1 MQTTTKAALLG
12 LTVLAIS
19 GTAMAAEAAPT
30 GAAPADNSG
39 AGIALLGAGLVL
51 GLAAI
56 GTGIAQYGIG
66 AAVVG
71 AVAEDAK
78 FLGRGFI
85 LLAFVETILIF
96 GFVGL
101 ILIQGAAANL

>member
-1 MQTTTKAALLG
+1 MQAVRKLGKFALVG
-12 LTVLAIS
+12 LTVLSVS
-19 GTAMAAEAAPT
+19 GIASAQGEA
-30 GAAPADNSG
+30 GIGSG
-39 AGIALLGAGLVL
+39 AGLALIGAGLVL
-51 GLAAI
+51 GLAAM
-56 GTGIAQYGIG
+56 GTGIAQSGIG

-71 AVAEDAK
+71 AVAEDPK

-101 ILIQGAAANL
+101 ILISGRA

>member
-1 MQTTTKAALLG
+1 MTTFGKCMIAG
-12 LTVLAIS
+12 LTFLMMS
-19 GTAMAAEAAPT
+19 GVAAAQGEAA
-30 GAAPADNSG
+30 GLGQG
-39 AGIALLGAGLVL
+39 AGLALLGAGLVL
-51 GLAAI
+51 GLAAM
-56 GTGIAQYGIG
+56 GTGIAQGGIG

-71 AVAEDAK
+71 AVAEDPK

-101 ILIQGAAANL
+101 ILISGRA

>member
-1 MQTTTKAALLG
+1 MRTLSKLALVGLSILMMSGAASAQGEAALG
-12 LTVLAIS
+12 
-19 GTAMAAEAAPT
+19 E
-30 GAAPADNSG
+30 G
-39 AGIALLGAGLVL
+39 AGLALLGAGLVL
-51 GLAAI
+51 GLAAM
-56 GTGIAQYGIG
+56 GTGIAQGGIG

-71 AVAEDAK
+71 AVAEDPK

-101 ILIQGAAANL
+101 ILISGKA

>member
-1 MQTTTKAALLG
+1 LVALAG
-12 LTVLAIS
+12 LMMLAVS
-19 GTAMAAEAAPT
+19 GVASAAEAGGLT
-30 GAAPADNSG
+30 EG
-39 AGIALLGAGLVL
+39 AGLALMGAGLVL
-51 GLAAI
+51 GLAAM
-56 GTGIAQYGIG
+56 GTGIAQSGIG

-71 AVAEDAK
+71 AVAEDPK

-101 ILIQGAAANL
+101 ILISGRA

>member
-1 MQTTTKAALLG
+1 MNKLSMAIAGMTFLMLSGSALAAEGAALGEGSG
-12 LTVLAIS
+12 L
-19 GTAMAAEAAPT
+19 
-30 GAAPADNSG
+30 
-39 AGIALLGAGLVL
+39 ALLGAGLVL
-51 GLAAI
+51 GLAAM
-56 GTGIAQYGIG
+56 GTGIAQGGIG

-71 AVAEDAK
+71 AVAEDPK

-101 ILIQGAAANL
+101 ILISGRA

>member
-1 MQTTTKAALLG
+1 MSWTKKL
-12 LTVLAIS
+12 
-19 GTAMAAEAAPT
+19 AMAGLFTLALSGAASAAPGDT
-30 GAAPADNSG
+30 GTG
-39 AGIALLGAGLVL
+39 LALLGAGLVL
-51 GLAAI
+51 GLAGL
-56 GTGIAQYGIG
+56 GTGVAQSGIG

-71 AVAEDAK
+71 AVAEDPK

-101 ILIQGAAANL
+101 ILISGKA

>member
-1 MQTTTKAALLG
+1 MQATTKLALLG
-12 LTVLAIS
+12 LMVLMVS
-19 GTAMAAEAAPT
+19 GSAMAAEATPT
-30 GAAPADNSG
+30 AGERSG
-39 AGIALLGAGLVL
+39 AGLALLGAGLVL

-71 AVAEDAK
+71 AVAEDSK

-101 ILIQGAAANL
+101 ILISGSAANL

>member
-1 MQTTTKAALLG
+1 MQVAKKVALVG
-12 LTVLAIS
+12 LVMLAVS
-19 GTAMAAEAAPT
+19 GVASAQGEA
-30 GAAPADNSG
+30 GAAW
-39 AGIALLGAGLVL
+39 AGPSAGLALLGAGVVL

-71 AVAEDAK
+71 AVAEDPK

-101 ILIQGAAANL
+101 ILVSGKLPA

>member
-1 MQTTTKAALLG
+1 MVAKKFFLVGMLLLAA
-12 LTVLAIS
+12 
-19 GTAMAAEAAPT
+19 T
-30 GAAPADNSG
+30 GVANAQG
-39 AGIALLGAGLVL
+39 AGLADGAGLALIGAGLVL
-51 GLAAI
+51 GLAAM
-56 GTGIAQYGIG
+56 GTGIAQSGIG

-71 AVAEDAK
+71 AVAEDPK

-101 ILIQGAAANL
+101 ILISGKA

>member
-1 MQTTTKAALLG
+1 MSGNSAMKVGLALL
-12 LTVLAIS
+12 TITALA
-19 GTAMAAEAAPT
+19 GTASAQEAAP
-30 GAAPADNSG
+30 AG
-39 AGIALLGAGLVL
+39 AGSIGVGLIALGAGLVL
-51 GLAAI
+51 GLAAL
-56 GTGIAQYGIG
+56 GTGVAQAGIG

-71 AVAEDAK
+71 AVAEDPG

-101 ILIQGAAANL
+101 ILLTGRMGA

>member
-1 MQTTTKAALLG
+1 MQATRKLALTGLLTLALSGAASAQAEGLG
-12 LTVLAIS
+12 L
-19 GTAMAAEAAPT
+19 GQ
-30 GAAPADNSG
+30 G
-39 AGIALLGAGLVL
+39 AGLALLGAGLVL
-51 GLAAI
+51 GLAAM
-56 GTGIAQYGIG
+56 GTGIAQSGIG

-71 AVAEDAK
+71 AVAEDPK

-101 ILIQGAAANL
+101 ILISGRA

>member
-1 MQTTTKAALLG
+1 MQAKYTLALAG
-12 LTVLAIS
+12 LTMLMLS
-19 GTAMAAEAAPT
+19 GSALAAEAAPAGGERT
-30 GAAPADNSG
+30 GAG
-39 AGIALLGAGLVL
+39 MALLGAGLVL

-71 AVAEDAK
+71 AVAEDSK

-101 ILIQGAAANL
+101 ILISGSANSL

>member
-1 MQTTTKAALLG
+1 
-12 LTVLAIS
+12 
-19 GTAMAAEAAPT
+19 
-30 GAAPADNSG
+30 
-39 AGIALLGAGLVL
+39 VL
-51 GLAAI
+51 GLAAM
-56 GTGIAQYGIG
+56 GTGIAQSGIG

-71 AVAEDAK
+71 AVAEDPK

-101 ILIQGAAANL
+101 ILISGRA

>member
-1 MQTTTKAALLG
+1 MKVFSKLAIAG
-12 LTVLAIS
+12 LTIIMLS
-19 GTAMAAEAAPT
+19 GTALAAEP
-30 GAAPADNSG
+30 GAALGEG
-39 AGIALLGAGLVL
+39 AGLALLGAGLVL
-51 GLAAI
+51 GLAAM
-56 GTGIAQYGIG
+56 GTGIAQGGIG

-71 AVAEDAK
+71 AVAEDPK

-101 ILIQGAAANL
+101 ILISGKA

>member
-1 MQTTTKAALLG
+1 MSATRKMMVLGWFGLAALL
-12 LTVLAIS
+12 LS
-19 GTAMAAEAAPT
+19 GGAMAALDNAT
-30 GAAPADNSG
+30 GSG
-39 AGIALLGAGLVL
+39 LALLGAGLVL

-56 GTGIAQYGIG
+56 GTGVAQSGIG

-71 AVAEDAK
+71 AVAEDPK

-101 ILIQGAAANL
+101 ILVSGKA

>member
-1 MQTTTKAALLG
+1 MVGTKITVGLTTLLG
-12 LTVLAIS
+12 FLAIAGS
-19 GTAMAAEAAPT
+19 ASAAVDAAST
-30 GAAPADNSG
+30 GVG
-39 AGIALLGAGLVL
+39 LGLLGAGLVL
-51 GLAAI
+51 GLAAV
-56 GTGIAQYGIG
+56 GTGIAQSGIG

-71 AVAEDAK
+71 AVAEDPA

-101 ILIQGAAANL
+101 ILLKPA

>member
-1 MQTTTKAALLG
+1 MHATTKFALMG
-12 LTVLAIS
+12 LMVLAVS
-19 GTAMAAEAAPT
+19 GVASAAEAA
-30 GAAPADNSG
+30 SG
-39 AGIALLGAGLVL
+39 VWSGPSAGLALLGAGLVL

-71 AVAEDAK
+71 AVAEHAG

-101 ILIQGAAANL
+101 ILISGAVPS

>member
-1 MQTTTKAALLG
+1 MRTWSKLTLIGLGMLMLSGAAGAQGEAALG
-12 LTVLAIS
+12 
-19 GTAMAAEAAPT
+19 E
-30 GAAPADNSG
+30 G
-39 AGIALLGAGLVL
+39 AGLALLGAGLVL
-51 GLAAI
+51 GLAAM
-56 GTGIAQYGIG
+56 GTGIAQGGIG

-71 AVAEDAK
+71 AVAEDPK

-101 ILIQGAAANL
+101 ILISGRA

>member
-1 MQTTTKAALLG
+1 MKASGKLFLIGMLLLAATGVANAQGDAG
-12 LTVLAIS
+12 L
-19 GTAMAAEAAPT
+19 G
-30 GAAPADNSG
+30 NG
-39 AGIALLGAGLVL
+39 AGLALIGAGLVL
-51 GLAAI
+51 GLAAM
-56 GTGIAQYGIG
+56 GTGIAQSGIG

-71 AVAEDAK
+71 AVAEDPK

-101 ILIQGAAANL
+101 ILISGKA

>member
-1 MQTTTKAALLG
+1 MHTLRKVALAGLAALALSGAASAQEAEPGLG
-12 LTVLAIS
+12 
-19 GTAMAAEAAPT
+19 T
-30 GAAPADNSG
+30 GAG
-39 AGIALLGAGLVL
+39 LALLGAGVVL
-51 GLAAI
+51 GLAAM
-56 GTGIAQYGIG
+56 GTGIAQNGIG

-71 AVAEDAK
+71 AVAEDPK

-101 ILIQGAAANL
+101 ILISGRA

>member
-1 MQTTTKAALLG
+1 MSGNNVVKIGIGMLA
-12 LTVLAIS
+12 VLALA
-19 GTAMAAEAAPT
+19 GTAAAQET
-30 GAAPADNSG
+30 GSDRG
-39 AGIALLGAGLVL
+39 ALAEGAGLMVIGAGLAL

-71 AVAEDAK
+71 AVAEDPA

-101 ILIQGAAANL
+101 ILLSGRIPTL

>member
-1 MQTTTKAALLG
+1 MRTWSKFVLAG
-12 LTVLAIS
+12 LTILMLS
-19 GTAMAAEAAPT
+19 
-30 GAAPADNSG
+30 GAASAQGETGLSEG
-39 AGIALLGAGLVL
+39 AGLALLGAGLVL
-51 GLAAI
+51 GLAAM
-56 GTGIAQYGIG
+56 GTGIAQGGIG

-71 AVAEDAK
+71 AVAEDPK

-101 ILIQGAAANL
+101 ILISGRA